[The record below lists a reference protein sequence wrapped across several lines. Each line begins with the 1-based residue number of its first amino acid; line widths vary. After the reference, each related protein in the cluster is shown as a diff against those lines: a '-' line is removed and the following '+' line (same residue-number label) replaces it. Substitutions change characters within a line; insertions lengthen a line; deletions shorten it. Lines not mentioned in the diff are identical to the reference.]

1 MIRVELRNHCSA
13 LRPLVSDVSIILDVY
28 GGVLEESQQE
38 LAKSYGIAL
47 EQALVE
53 HESNG

>member
-38 LAKSYGIAL
+38 LAKSYRIAL